1 MKTIIPWI
9 SIHKLVFILSF
20 CLACP
25 LWGQVNKKDLKEKDF
40 SLWHTLTA
48 PSIAANGAWISYHKY
63 YDSGAD
69 TLVLQNTITKTQY
82 LFPEG
87 AREQF
92 LKDNNGFLLL
102 DKKGLTYFDLN
113 KEAPTHFEQ
122 VRDYKTAKNGDYFAA
137 LRKDNTDTK
146 KQELLLVKSGGE
158 VQITIPNVY
167 EYTFDESNSYFA
179 FSQKIGNTY
188 QLGYL
193 DLQSAT
199 IIPKIIYSSKN
210 PCNKLV
216 WGANG
221 ALAFFE
227 EVKEGKH
234 KIVHWLPSVL
244 NKEKYIFDTSKQKY
258 FDFPITLVD
267 NLSTTLHF
275 SPDASRLFFHIT
287 KDMEVTLPQDHGSK
301 VQVWNSKDILI
312 APVREE
318 SLGFFDNPPI
328 MVVWNREE
336 DNLHPLGNK
345 VSSKTAWGS
354 ENAFVFTYSF
364 LDDQSGSDDPWE
376 ERPIMVYN
384 TRTGESKFV
393 VSRTAY
399 MPVQVSPTGRY
410 LSYFDEN
417 NWWIYDA
424 VMDSHKNITRNIPAT
439 FRNSEYDYSGVV
451 PPYGLAG
458 WTENDAE
465 VLLYD
470 LYDMWAV
477 VPNGEKFRQLTN
489 GNTNKIEYRVY
500 NPKAVVDKF
509 NGYLAK
515 SIAMEHGLLLEME
528 NPVTHQMGIS
538 LLSSNGNLQ
547 QLIYGDFYISNL
559 VTDAVNNAVIYTQER
574 YDVPPGIMA
583 FNTKSKKSEL
593 IFQSNPQHFNYK
605 WGKSKLVDYEIE
617 NGDMLQGALFY
628 PANYVA
634 NTKYPM
640 VVYIYEKLSNK
651 LHKYENPSLF
661 NGANVNIT
669 NLTQRGYFVFCP
681 DIVYELNEPGISAL
695 RCVTAGVEKVLET
708 EKVDKKRLGLFGH
721 SFGGYQTS
729 FIVTQTDL
737 FATAISGAGY
747 HDIPSF
753 YLSVA
758 WLWHKPQAGRFLN
771 NQQRFE
777 KTYFETPEL
786 YKANSPM
793 EFVENIKIPLL
804 TYTGNLDTNINWQQ
818 SIKMYNALRVLGK
831 EHIMLLY
838 PNEGHDLFS
847 NEAQIDFTNKMWD
860 WFDHY
865 LKGAPKKTWMQEFK

>member
-1 MKTIIPWI
+1 MKTKQPWI
-9 SIHKLVFILSF
+9 SIHKLVFIISF

-25 LWGQVNKKDLKEKDF
+25 LWGQVSKKDLKEKDF
-40 SLWHTLTA
+40 ALWHSLTA
-48 PSIAANGAWISYHKY
+48 PSISVNGEWISFHKY
-63 YDSGAD
+63 YDSGED
-69 TLVLQNTITKTQY
+69 TLVLQNTATKTQY
-82 LFPEG
+82 LFPDG

-92 LKDNNGFLLL
+92 LKDNNGLLLL

-113 KEAPTHFEQ
+113 NKDQTHYGQ
-122 VRDYKTAKNGDYFAA
+122 VWDYKIASSGNYFAA
-137 LRKDNTDTK
+137 LKNDDIDNQK
-146 KQELLLVKSGGE
+146 KQLLIIKSGGA
-158 VQITIPNVY
+158 VQRIIPDVY
-167 EYTFDESNSYFA
+167 EYSFDESNSYLA
-179 FSQKIGNTY
+179 FSQKIADTY
-188 QLGYL
+188 QLGFL

-199 IIPKIIYSSKN
+199 IVPKIIYTGN
-210 PCNKLV
+210 HPFQRLV

-227 EVKEGKH
+227 QVKESKH
-234 KIVHWLPSVL
+234 KIVHWLPSVH
-244 NKEKYIFDTSKQKY
+244 NKEKYSFDTSKQKY

-275 SPDASRLFFHIT
+275 SPDASRLFFHIK
-287 KDMEVTLPQDHGSK
+287 KDMEVIMPQDHGSK

-336 DNLHPLGNK
+336 DTLYSLGNRD
-345 VSSKTAWGS
+345 SSKTAWGS
-354 ENAFVFTYSF
+354 EGTFVYTYSL
-364 LDDQSGSDDPWE
+364 LDDQSSSDDPWD

-384 TRTGESKFV
+384 TQTGESKFV

-417 NWWIYDA
+417 NWWVYEA
-424 VMDSHKNITRNIPAT
+424 VLDSHKNITRNIPAT

-451 PPYGLAG
+451 PPYGLGG

-465 VLLYD
+465 VLIYD
-470 LYDMWAV
+470 RYDIWAV
-477 VPNGEKFRQLTN
+477 APNGKNFRKLTN
-489 GNTNKIEYRVY
+489 GNANKIAYRVY
-500 NPKAVVDKF
+500 NPKAVVDQF

-528 NPVTHQMGIS
+528 NPTSHQMGIS
-538 LLSSNGNLQ
+538 LLSSNGDLQ
-547 QLIYGDFYISNL
+547 ELMYGDYYISNML
-559 VTDAVNNAVIYTQER
+559 TDAVNNTVLYTQER
-574 YDVPPGIMA
+574 YDLPPEILA
-583 FNTKSKKSEL
+583 INTKSKKSEV
-593 IFQSNPQHFNYK
+593 IFQSNPQHSQYK
-605 WGKSKLVDYEIE
+605 WGKSKLIDYKTE

-628 PANYVA
+628 PANYAV

-661 NGANVNIT
+661 NGANINIT

-695 RCVTAGVEKVLET
+695 RCVTAGIEKVLET
-708 EKVDKKRLGLFGH
+708 KMVDEKRLGLFGH
-721 SFGGYQTS
+721 SFGGYETS
-729 FIVTQTDL
+729 FIITQTNL

-758 WLWHKPQAGRFLN
+758 WLWDKPQAGRFLN
-771 NQQRFE
+771 NQQRFK
-777 KTYFETPEL
+777 KTYFETPAL

-793 EFVENIKIPLL
+793 EFVTNIKIPLL

-838 PNEGHDLFS
+838 PNQGHDFFS
-847 NEAQIDFTNKMWD
+847 DGAQIDFTNKMWD

-865 LKGAPKKTWMQEFK
+865 LKGTPKKPWMQEFK